1 MDDRTWDG
9 MLAALDAELLPKIK
23 AKRADPL
30 VHAYRSTFWE
40 ILKRVGANTSDFQSC
55 PPHGVCTPD
64 IPIRAL
70 DEVVELKARFD
81 RLEQFVIWVSEEEG
95 YIAGFEEF
103 ARRRLNDMID
113 AAKEAL
119 DDA

>member
-9 MLAALDAELLPKIK
+9 MLAALDADMLPKIK
-23 AKRADPL
+23 AKRDDPL

-40 ILKRVGANTSDFQSC
+40 ILKRVGADTSDFQSC

-70 DEVVELKARFD
+70 DEVVELKARFN
-81 RLEQFVIWVSEEEG
+81 RLKQFVIWVSENEVMADPFDPSG
-95 YIAGFEEF
+95 GH
-103 ARRRLNDMID
+103 RLNDMID